1 MTGHPVLWTLDYS
14 IKKDRKGG
22 LRTHFFEPFVPLKFF
37 VSLLYPEKFH
47 KFVLD
52 PFEIPRP
59 KTKAP
64 GNVAKIMR
72 EDKINFVKENKTT
85 KEKVRV
91 VCTDEKQGKY

>member
-1 MTGHPVLWTLDYS
+1 M
-14 IKKDRKGG
+14 
-22 LRTHFFEPFVPLKFF
+22 
-37 VSLLYPEKFH
+37 
-47 KFVLD
+47 LD
-52 PFEIPRP
+52 PFEIPRS

-64 GNVAKIMR
+64 GNVAKIIR